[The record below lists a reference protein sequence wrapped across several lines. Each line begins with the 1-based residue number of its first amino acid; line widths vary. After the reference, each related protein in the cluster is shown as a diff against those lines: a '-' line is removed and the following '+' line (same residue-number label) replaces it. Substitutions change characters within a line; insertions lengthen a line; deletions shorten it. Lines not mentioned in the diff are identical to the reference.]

1 MAGKRRKVVANN
13 YDELIEKAQKALT
26 KLESDATDIRTKIR
40 QQRAKIKQLEKDK
53 AAYNEQKK
61 CEEKDRQM
69 KEVAEMIV
77 GSGKSIE
84 EIKKFL
90 NAK

>member
-1 MAGKRRKVVANN
+1 MAGRRRKVVANN
-13 YDELIEKAQKALT
+13 YDELIEKEQKALT
-26 KLESDATDIRTKIR
+26 KLESDATNIRAKIR

-53 AAYNEQKK
+53 AAYDEKK
-61 CEEKDRQM
+61 EREEKDRQM

>member
-13 YDELIEKAQKALT
+13 YDELIEKEQKALT
-26 KLESDATDIRTKIR
+26 KLESDATNIRTKIR

-53 AAYNEQKK
+53 AAYDEQKER
-61 CEEKDRQM
+61 EEKDRQM